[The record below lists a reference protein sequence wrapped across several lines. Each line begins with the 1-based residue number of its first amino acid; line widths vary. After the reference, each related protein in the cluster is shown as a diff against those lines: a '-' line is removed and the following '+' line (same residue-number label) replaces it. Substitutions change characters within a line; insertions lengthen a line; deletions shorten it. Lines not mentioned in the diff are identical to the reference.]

1 MTLENSD
8 QSYLLRKK
16 YLFIFLLFSG
26 DITEG
31 EERSAHQC
39 DPRVSY
45 DLIEGHLP
53 PPGLPATHHRG
64 HHQSNTIR

>member
-45 DLIEGHLP
+45 DLIEG
-53 PPGLPATHHRG
+53 LPATHHRG